1 MSVEL
6 WWSTGPL
13 VSTSVAFAE
22 PASRHAGL
30 VTDHSSTGADPGVL
44 ETTASADEIV
54 ARSGS
59 NLAYALKVLPR
70 EKRDDMRIFYGFCRI
85 VDDIADD
92 PGLSPGRRREGLDRW
107 RRLVRGESSL
117 EPALRSGIETE
128 FRGLCGRYEI
138 PQAVL
143 LDIIAGVEM
152 DIRDEGSAEMRFANF
167 EELRAYCYRV
177 ASAVGLASIEIF
189 GYQDPACR
197 EYAEQLGYAFQLTNI
212 LRDVGQDAAEG
223 RIYLPLDELQRF
235 DIEEAAILDR
245 SAADSSEF
253 QAFMAFQAARAED
266 YYAKAVA
273 VLPDGDRKSMR
284 AAELMRVIYSR
295 ILQAMRADGFRV
307 FEKRYK
313 LSKLEMAA
321 ALLKG

>member
-1 MSVEL
+1 VTEI
-6 WWSTGPL
+6 P
-13 VSTSVAFAE
+13 
-22 PASRHAGL
+22 PADGDVNPETA
-30 VTDHSSTGADPGVL
+30 VL
-44 ETTASADEIV
+44 ETTASADQIV

-70 EKRDDMRIFYGFCRI
+70 AKRDDMRIFYGFCRI

-92 PGLSPGRRREGLDRW
+92 PGLSPELRRGGLDRW
-107 RRLVRGESSL
+107 RALVNGAQNLQPPVRG
-117 EPALRSGIETE
+117 GIETE
-128 FRGLCGRYEI
+128 FRGLCERYSI
-138 PQAVL
+138 PAEVL

-152 DIRDEGSAEMRFANF
+152 DIRDADSAQLRFADF
-167 EELRAYCYRV
+167 EQLRGYCYRV

-189 GYQDPACR
+189 GYSDPACR

-212 LRDVGQDAAEG
+212 LRDVGQDAGEG
-223 RIYLPLDELQRF
+223 RLYLALDELARF
-235 DIEEAAILDR
+235 GIEEAAILDG
-245 SAADSSEF
+245 SAAGGDEFQRFMEF
-253 QAFMAFQAARAED
+253 QAERAED
-266 YYAKAVA
+266 YYSKAVA
-273 VLPDGDRKSMR
+273 ALPDEDRKSMR

-295 ILQAMRADGFRV
+295 ILQQMKSDGFRV